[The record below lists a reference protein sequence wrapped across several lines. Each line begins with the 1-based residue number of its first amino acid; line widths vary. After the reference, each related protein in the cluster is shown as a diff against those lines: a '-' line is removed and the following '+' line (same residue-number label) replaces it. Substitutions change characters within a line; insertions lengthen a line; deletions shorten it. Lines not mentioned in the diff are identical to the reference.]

1 MSKIA
6 KIVYFIAI
14 LLLLG
19 VSSGYSQEKNDLFA
33 LLDEA
38 LSDNRIEMATCS
50 AGSFKMGSP
59 LDEDARYKNEFQH
72 KVTFTKPYQISKY
85 EITQAQYLAIMGE
98 NPSYFKFENNPVEN
112 VSWEEA
118 KSFCDKLN
126 EKYKS
131 KLPSGYRFDLPT
143 EAQWE
148 YACRAGTETQLNS
161 GKNLTT
167 RTGKCPN
174 LEEVSWYYE
183 NSDKKTHPVG
193 MKKANAWGIYDM
205 HGNVWEW
212 VRDWY
217 GKYSDE
223 ETIDPTGPEKS
234 TKRVFR
240 GASWGDY
247 AMYHRSARRI
257 IIDPYYRFIDLGF
270 RIVLTYY

>member
-1 MSKIA
+1 MSKIL
-6 KIVYFIAI
+6 KIFDLTAI
-14 LLLLG
+14 LLLLC
-19 VSSGYSQEKNDLFA
+19 VSFGYSQEKNDLFA
-33 LLDEA
+33 LIDES
-38 LSDNRIEMATCS
+38 LSETRIEMVTCP

-59 LDEDARYKNEFQH
+59 LDEDARYKNESQH
-72 KVTFTKPYQISKY
+72 KVTITKPFQISKY
-85 EITQAQYLAIMGE
+85 EITQAQYQAIMGV
-98 NPSYFKFENNPVEN
+98 NPSYFKFENNPVDN
-112 VSWEEA
+112 VSWEDA
-118 KSFCDKLN
+118 RSFCDKLN

-131 KLPSGYRFDLPT
+131 SLPQGYRFDLPT

-167 RTGKCPN
+167 RTGKCLN
-174 LEEVSWYYE
+174 LDEVSWYYE
-183 NSDKKTHPVG
+183 NSDKKPHPVG
-193 MKKANAWGIYDM
+193 LKKPNAWGIYDM

-217 GKYSDE
+217 GNYPSDDVV
-223 ETIDPTGPEKS
+223 DPLGPQKS

-257 IIDPYYRFIDLGF
+257 IIDPIYKFIDLGF
-270 RIVLTYY
+270 RIVLTSI

>member
-1 MSKIA
+1 MSKILKTVFLLA
-6 KIVYFIAI
+6 IFIV
-14 LLLLG
+14 LG
-19 VSSGYSQEKNDLFA
+19 FFPVFSQERYEMFVLIDNN
-33 LLDEA
+33 
-38 LSDNRIEMATCS
+38 LSETQIEMVTCP

-59 LDEDARYKNEFQH
+59 LDEDARYKNESQH
-72 KVTFTKPYQISKY
+72 KVTFTKPFQISKY
-85 EITQAQYLAIMGE
+85 EITQAQYQAIMGV

-118 KSFCDKLN
+118 RSFCDKLN

-131 KLPSGYRFDLPT
+131 SLPQGYRFDLPT

-167 RTGKCPN
+167 RTGKCLN
-174 LEEVSWYYE
+174 LDEVSWYYE
-183 NSDKKTHPVG
+183 NSDKKPHPVG
-193 MKKANAWGIYDM
+193 LKKPNAWGIYDM

-217 GKYSDE
+217 GNYPSDDVV
-223 ETIDPTGPEKS
+223 DPLGPQKS

-257 IIDPYYRFIDLGF
+257 IIDPIYKFIDLGF
-270 RIVLTYY
+270 RIVLTSI